1 MKEII
6 GRITSPSLRTI
17 YGIAA
22 IILVLLAAMTAK
34 LNDASAQTDTTIP
47 TFTIEN
53 VVVDQSVTIQTS
65 NFRAG
70 QDFVVT
76 MGPIGTLGI
85 NGTVV
90 GVTNSGAG
98 GTFVATYPI
107 PADLVGARQIA
118 IRLESAQGSYSYN
131 WFYNNLTPAQ
141 PASTPIIT
149 IEDVVIN
156 ESVTIQTHNFQP
168 NRTFLVTMGPMGT
181 LGINGTPVGTIF
193 SGDGSPV
200 VATFPIPANLVGL
213 DRIAIRTESA
223 PFFSYNWFHNQPYS
237 APVAEPTFSICGVVR
252 DQSVTIRTDEF
263 PINRPFQVTIAP
275 NGTLGV
281 AGDAVGTFDSGPT
294 GVGYATYPIPLR
306 LQGQERLAIRIEEI
320 GGPHYSYNWFDNYTR
335 DYC

>member
-6 GRITSPSLRTI
+6 GRITLPPLRTL
-17 YGIAA
+17 YGVAA
-22 IILVLLAAMTAK
+22 IALLLLAAMAVK
-34 LNDASAQTDTTIP
+34 LNDASAQERPIP
-47 TFTIEN
+47 TFTIEE
-53 VVVDQSVTIQTS
+53 VGVDQSVTIQTS

-107 PADLVGARQIA
+107 PANLVGARQIA

-131 WFYNNLTPAQ
+131 WFYNNLTPPQSAR
-141 PASTPIIT
+141 TPIIT
-149 IEDVVIN
+149 IENVVIN
-156 ESVTIQTHNFQP
+156 ESVTIQTHNFP
-168 NRTFLVTMGPMGT
+168 PDRTFLVTMGPMGT
-181 LGINGTPVGTIF
+181 LGIDGTPVGTIF
-193 SGDGSPV
+193 SGNGESV

-213 DRIAIRTESA
+213 ERIAIRTEAA
-223 PFFSYNWFHNQPYS
+223 PHYSYNWFDNQPYS
-237 APVAEPTFSICGVVR
+237 APVAEPTFSVCGVVR
-252 DQSVTIRTDEF
+252 DQSVTIRTDVF
-263 PINRPFQVTIAP
+263 PVNRPFQVLIAP

-281 AGDAVGTFDSGPT
+281 AGDVVGTFDSGPT
-294 GVGYATYPIPLR
+294 GSGYATYPIPPR
-306 LQGQERLAIRIEEI
+306 LYGSERLAIRIEEI

-335 DYC
+335 DFC